1 MYAAAAIIAA
11 TLVVTSCANPTTSTY
26 KSGDVGQV
34 IETTEGSVLSSRIVD
49 IETDN
54 TGYGALGGAGVG
66 AATGAL
72 SIGSGSGSGLAAVVG
87 GLLGA
92 GVGYLAEQ
100 SVGGREGIEYVIRL
114 NDGRVVT
121 LVQNRDEEEEPVR
134 DGAPVLV
141 QFGTQYTRVIEQP
154 AVFQEPPA
162 GEWKNPDE
170 PSHGQPGSGAPDQP
184 PYGQPGAGGLE
195 QPLSSDD
202 VIEQV
207 PPAAGGEGQS
217 Q

>member
-1 MYAAAAIIAA
+1 MRSAVAIIAA
-11 TLVVTSCANPTTSTY
+11 ALLLASCANPTSSTY
-26 KSGDVGQV
+26 KAGDVGHV
-34 IETTEGSVLSSRIVD
+34 IETTEGSVISSRLID
-49 IETDN
+49 IEADN

-92 GVGYLAEQ
+92 GAGYLAEQ
-100 SVGGREGIEYVIRL
+100 SVGSREGIEYVVRL

-121 LVQNRDEEEEPVR
+121 LVQNREEEEEPLR

-141 QFGTQYTRVIEQP
+141 QFGTEYTRIIEQP
-154 AVFQEPPA
+154 AVIQEPPG

-170 PSHGQPGSGAPDQP
+170 PSYGQPGSGAPDQP
-184 PYGQPGAGGLE
+184 PYGQPGAGGLD
-195 QPLSSDD
+195 QPPSSD
-202 VIEQV
+202 VIEQI
-207 PPAAGGEGQS
+207 PSGGADEGQS